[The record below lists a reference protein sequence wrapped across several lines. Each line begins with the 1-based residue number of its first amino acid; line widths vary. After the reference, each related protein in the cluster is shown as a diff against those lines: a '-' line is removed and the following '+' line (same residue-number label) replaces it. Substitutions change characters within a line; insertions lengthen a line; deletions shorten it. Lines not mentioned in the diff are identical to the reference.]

1 MKRTKLLFV
10 MLIVASLVIFSCS
23 DDSTGPDDNDEV
35 KIADN
40 TVVINDDI
48 ETEPS
53 QINENSIVFE
63 YDQTEPDITV
73 GDILV
78 GYNDT
83 TAYLRKVTDILT
95 SQGTMTVETSQ
106 ATLDEVIEQG
116 SFEWS
121 GPLEFDIAGSYQRE
135 EIGYVHPAVKIKP
148 LDRNSAGGINFS
160 FNGAGINFGTDM
172 NLEILS
178 GSFDFTP
185 YFDIDAEYD
194 WGLQEVHAI
203 VGGDLDFDI
212 LAELTLSATGG
223 ASGEIPLL
231 SDVPAGSPIY
241 IQAGYLPIVIYPEFD
256 LFLGVAVTST
266 GSVTLTG
273 GLNTDNNIEAG
284 FQWTDSNGF
293 ETIYE
298 KDLDGNIYPV
308 VISTTTEQTTR
319 VYLKPRLSFMIYS
332 AVGPHIA
339 LEPYIG
345 ESGIERYD
353 EYCTE
358 WLLGITGEVGA
369 NIDILGYSVSAG
381 LDLPDYNTTIDEDC
395 EELQE
400 NTPPEITSLSADPSS
415 IAPNGTSTIIC
426 EATDADGDNLNYN
439 WSATGGSISGSG
451 STVTYIAPSTDGTYT
466 ITCTVNDG
474 NGGEDS
480 GTVNVTVSSGGTG
493 TVTDIDGNVYQ
504 TIIIGTQEWMMEN
517 LKVTH
522 YRDGTA
528 IPTGHS
534 NSDWSNLSTGAYAV
548 YNDDESNADT
558 YGYLYNWYAVDDSRN
573 IAPEG
578 WHVPT
583 DDEWKTLEM
592 YLGMSQGEADNTGWR
607 GTNEGSK
614 LAGNADLWNNGN
626 LENNAEFG
634 TSGFTALP
642 GGYRSTNG
650 YYYDLG
656 SHGSFWSSTED
667 DSDTAWYRGLYYS
680 NSGVARGGSYKL
692 YGFSVRCVRD

>member
-1 MKRTKLLFV
+1 MKMIKTTTLLLF
-10 MLIVASLVIFSCS
+10 SLLFITTC
-23 DDSTGPDDNDEV
+23 DEPT
-35 KIADN
+35 K
-40 TVVINDDI
+40 
-48 ETEPS
+48 P
-53 QINENSIVFE
+53 
-63 YDQTEPDITV
+63 
-73 GDILV
+73 
-78 GYNDT
+78 DT
-83 TAYLRKVTDILT
+83 TAPTVTVT
-95 SQGTMTVETSQ
+95 YPV
-106 ATLDEVIEQG
+106 
-116 SFEWS
+116 
-121 GPLEFDIAGSYQRE
+121 
-135 EIGYVHPAVKIKP
+135 
-148 LDRNSAGGINFS
+148 
-160 FNGAGINFGTDM
+160 
-172 NLEILS
+172 S
-178 GSFDFTP
+178 GSSVSGLVVVTASAEDNESVEKVEF
-185 YFDIDAEYD
+185 YID
-194 WGLQEVHAI
+194 GQLK
-203 VGGDLDFDI
+203 
-212 LAELTLSATGG
+212 
-223 ASGEIPLL
+223 
-231 SDVPAGSPIY
+231 
-241 IQAGYLPIVIYPEFD
+241 
-256 LFLGVAVTST
+256 
-266 GSVTLTG
+266 
-273 GLNTDNNIEAG
+273 NTDDDSPWEYLWDTEDFADGNQHSLYAKAYDEAG
-284 FQWTDSNGF
+284 NTASSSIVLITVSAPNTG
-293 ETIYE
+293 
-298 KDLDGNIYPV
+298 P
-308 VISTTTEQTTR
+308 VIS
-319 VYLKPRLSFMIYS
+319 
-332 AVGPHIA
+332 
-339 LEPYIG
+339 
-345 ESGIERYD
+345 
-353 EYCTE
+353 
-358 WLLGITGEVGA
+358 
-369 NIDILGYSVSAG
+369 
-381 LDLPDYNTTIDEDC
+381 
-395 EELQE
+395 
-400 NTPPEITSLSADPSS
+400 SLTADPSS

-534 NSDWSNLSTGAYAV
+534 NSDWSNLTTGAYAV
-548 YNDDESNADT
+548 YDDNESNATT

>member
-1 MKRTKLLFV
+1 MKMIKTTTLLLF
-10 MLIVASLVIFSCS
+10 SLLFITTC
-23 DDSTGPDDNDEV
+23 DEPT
-35 KIADN
+35 K
-40 TVVINDDI
+40 
-48 ETEPS
+48 P
-53 QINENSIVFE
+53 
-63 YDQTEPDITV
+63 
-73 GDILV
+73 
-78 GYNDT
+78 DT
-83 TAYLRKVTDILT
+83 TAPTVTVT
-95 SQGTMTVETSQ
+95 YPV
-106 ATLDEVIEQG
+106 
-116 SFEWS
+116 
-121 GPLEFDIAGSYQRE
+121 
-135 EIGYVHPAVKIKP
+135 
-148 LDRNSAGGINFS
+148 
-160 FNGAGINFGTDM
+160 
-172 NLEILS
+172 S
-178 GSFDFTP
+178 GSSVSGLVVVTASAEDNESVEKVEF
-185 YFDIDAEYD
+185 YID
-194 WGLQEVHAI
+194 GQLK
-203 VGGDLDFDI
+203 
-212 LAELTLSATGG
+212 
-223 ASGEIPLL
+223 
-231 SDVPAGSPIY
+231 
-241 IQAGYLPIVIYPEFD
+241 
-256 LFLGVAVTST
+256 
-266 GSVTLTG
+266 
-273 GLNTDNNIEAG
+273 NTDDDSPWEYLWDTEDFADGNQHSLYAKAYDEAG
-284 FQWTDSNGF
+284 NTASSSIVLITVSAPNTG
-293 ETIYE
+293 
-298 KDLDGNIYPV
+298 P
-308 VISTTTEQTTR
+308 VIS
-319 VYLKPRLSFMIYS
+319 
-332 AVGPHIA
+332 
-339 LEPYIG
+339 
-345 ESGIERYD
+345 
-353 EYCTE
+353 
-358 WLLGITGEVGA
+358 
-369 NIDILGYSVSAG
+369 
-381 LDLPDYNTTIDEDC
+381 
-395 EELQE
+395 
-400 NTPPEITSLSADPSS
+400 SLSADPSS

-534 NSDWSNLSTGAYAV
+534 NSDWSNLTTGAYAV
-548 YNDDESNADT
+548 YDDNESNATT

>member
-1 MKRTKLLFV
+1 MKMIKTTTLLLF
-10 MLIVASLVIFSCS
+10 SLLFITTC
-23 DDSTGPDDNDEV
+23 DEPT
-35 KIADN
+35 K
-40 TVVINDDI
+40 
-48 ETEPS
+48 P
-53 QINENSIVFE
+53 
-63 YDQTEPDITV
+63 
-73 GDILV
+73 
-78 GYNDT
+78 DT
-83 TAYLRKVTDILT
+83 TAPTVTVT
-95 SQGTMTVETSQ
+95 YPV
-106 ATLDEVIEQG
+106 
-116 SFEWS
+116 
-121 GPLEFDIAGSYQRE
+121 
-135 EIGYVHPAVKIKP
+135 
-148 LDRNSAGGINFS
+148 
-160 FNGAGINFGTDM
+160 
-172 NLEILS
+172 S
-178 GSFDFTP
+178 GSSVSGLVVVTASAEDNESVEKVEF
-185 YFDIDAEYD
+185 YID
-194 WGLQEVHAI
+194 GQLK
-203 VGGDLDFDI
+203 
-212 LAELTLSATGG
+212 
-223 ASGEIPLL
+223 
-231 SDVPAGSPIY
+231 
-241 IQAGYLPIVIYPEFD
+241 
-256 LFLGVAVTST
+256 
-266 GSVTLTG
+266 
-273 GLNTDNNIEAG
+273 NTDDDSPWEYLWDTEDFADGNQHSLYAKAYDEAG
-284 FQWTDSNGF
+284 NTASSSIVLITVSAPNTG
-293 ETIYE
+293 
-298 KDLDGNIYPV
+298 P
-308 VISTTTEQTTR
+308 VIS
-319 VYLKPRLSFMIYS
+319 
-332 AVGPHIA
+332 
-339 LEPYIG
+339 
-345 ESGIERYD
+345 
-353 EYCTE
+353 
-358 WLLGITGEVGA
+358 
-369 NIDILGYSVSAG
+369 
-381 LDLPDYNTTIDEDC
+381 
-395 EELQE
+395 
-400 NTPPEITSLSADPSS
+400 SLTADPSS

-534 NSDWSNLSTGAYAV
+534 NSDWSNLTTGAYAV
-548 YNDDESNADT
+548 YDDNESNATT

-692 YGFSVRCVRD
+692 YGFSVRCVRDQFC